1 MNNEESGKEREEGF
15 KRLTTENLFLDKKEE
30 LVGLRVEF
38 EERED

>member
-30 LVGLRVEF
+30 LDYFREHF
-38 EERED
+38 EK